1 MVSLDDRRRR
11 NTEDRARPG
20 NVAPGRKAGLACF
33 QIEADEAGLCDAT
46 SRAMKRATGEPDP
59 MD

>member
-1 MVSLDDRRRR
+1 MDPSMTAVAAILRIERVRQC
-11 NTEDRARPG
+11 RA
-20 NVAPGRKAGLACF
+20 
-33 QIEADEAGLCDAT
+33 ICDAT

>member
-1 MVSLDDRRRR
+1 MDPSMTAVAAILRIERVRQC
-11 NTEDRARPG
+11 RAR
-20 NVAPGRKAGLACF
+20 RKAGLACF
-33 QIEADEAGLCDAT
+33 QIEAGEAGLCDAT

>member
-1 MVSLDDRRRR
+1 MTAVAAILRIERAWQY
-11 NTEDRARPG
+11 RAR
-20 NVAPGRKAGLACF
+20 RKAGPACF
-33 QIEADEAGLCDAT
+33 QTEADEAGLCDAT

>member
-1 MVSLDDRRRR
+1 MPVGPDQQIH
-11 NTEDRARPG
+11 RAVVQYRQCR
-20 NVAPGRKAGLACF
+20 AGRKGGLACF

>member
-1 MVSLDDRRRR
+1 MPVGPEQQIHRAVVQYRQC
-11 NTEDRARPG
+11 RAR
-20 NVAPGRKAGLACF
+20 RKAGLACF

>member
-1 MVSLDDRRRR
+1 MTAVAAILRIERVRQC
-11 NTEDRARPG
+11 RAR
-20 NVAPGRKAGLACF
+20 RKAGLACF
-33 QIEADEAGLCDAT
+33 QTEADEAGLCDAP

>member
-1 MVSLDDRRRR
+1 MPVGP
-11 NTEDRARPG
+11 EQQIHRAVVQYRQCR
-20 NVAPGRKAGLACF
+20 AGRKGGL
-33 QIEADEAGLCDAT
+33 ADEAGLCDAT

>member
-1 MVSLDDRRRR
+1 MDPLTTAVAAILRIERVRQY
-11 NTEDRARPG
+11 RAR
-20 NVAPGRKAGLACF
+20 RKAGLACF

-46 SRAMKRATGEPDP
+46 SRAMKRATGQPDP